1 MSTESTGA
9 VSIIGSQPGQNA
21 DIRQRLGLRPIIN
34 VSGTMTALGASI
46 IGQEAIAAMAE
57 MAPAWVEIDDLQRR
71 ASGTI
76 ARLTGGEAGFV
87 TACCAA
93 GISMSVAGAIT
104 GTDLLAIERL
114 PDDTGGRPNEVILQM
129 GHNVNYGAPVDQSI
143 RLAGGRVVHAG
154 TVSAVQAHHVA
165 NAITDRTAAALYVVS
180 HHTVQYGMLPL
191 TEFAAICRARNVP
204 VIVDAA
210 SEYDLRRFLDEGAD
224 IAIYSGHKFLSGPT
238 SGIVAGRK
246 DLVRAAYLQNR
257 GIGRAMKVGKETV
270 AGVMAAL
277 EAWERRDAE
286 GIRSRERTALA
297 LWLQALQSIPGIEAR
312 IVPDPTDNPLDRLE
326 VRVGPESGFTAA
338 GLAACLAAG
347 DPPIIVRGHEAG
359 RGHFYLDPCNLH
371 DGEAEIVADTLRKA
385 LTQSE
390 RPENAMLVPGY
401 SVDAVLRW
409 PD

>member
-1 MSTESTGA
+1 MSTESTNPA
-9 VSIIGSQPGQNA
+9 LITALQAGQNA

-46 IGQEAIAAMAE
+46 IGHEAIAAMAE
-57 MAPAWVEIDDLQRR
+57 MAPEWVEIDDLQRR
-71 ASGTI
+71 ASATI
-76 ARLTGGEAGFV
+76 ARLTDGEAGFV

-93 GISMSVAGAIT
+93 GISMTVAGAIA
-104 GTDLLAIERL
+104 GTNLLAIERL
-114 PDDTGGRPNEVILQM
+114 PDDTGCQPDEVILQM

-154 TVSAVQAHHVA
+154 TVSSVQAHHVA
-165 NAITDRTAAALYVVS
+165 DAITERTAAALYVVS

-191 TEFAAICRARNVP
+191 PEFAAICRARGVP

-210 SEYDLRRFLDEGAD
+210 SEYDLRRFLAEGAD

-277 EAWERRDAE
+277 EVWERRDA
-286 GIRSRERTALA
+286 GRIRSRERAALDLWLTALDG
-297 LWLQALQSIPGIEAR
+297 LPGIDAR
-312 IVPDPTDNPLDRLE
+312 IVPDPTENPLDRLE
-326 VRVGPESGFTAA
+326 LRVGPDSGYTAA
-338 GLAACLAAG
+338 GLAASLAAG

-371 DGEAEIVADTLRKA
+371 DGEAEIVADALRQA
-385 LTQSE
+385 LK
-390 RPENAMLVPGY
+390 RPDRPAYAKLVPRH
-401 SVDAVLRW
+401 SADAALRW